1 MIEESGISVMK
12 SGRLAPSF
20 GASAS
25 RICRWLVCVP
35 GILFVMLVCNR
46 EASAY
51 SVLTHMQIV
60 DLAWTDGIRPLLLKR
75 YPRLSEDQITE
86 AHAYA
91 YGGSVIQDLGYYPF
105 GNVEFSSLVHYVRSG
120 DFVCELVLES
130 QDANEYAFA
139 LGALSHYASDVA
151 GHPAVNMAVAIE
163 YPKLQAQFGKSVRF
177 AQAKTAHLK
186 TEFGFDMMQVA
197 KNRYASEHYHDF
209 IGFKVSKDLL
219 ERAFP
224 VIYGIELNDVLSRL
238 DLTIGSYR
246 FTVARLIPELTQIA
260 LQTHKKDMLNET
272 PSVAK
277 DKFLYRL
284 SRSDYEKE
292 WGKEYQ
298 KPGIGSRILA
308 TLMRYM
314 PKKGPFAAM
323 AFKNPT
329 PATEEM
335 YFKSINTTVDQYR
348 AYLDKVRTDSLVLP
362 NRDLDDGSI
371 TRAGEYSMADDAY
384 AKLLLRQSERKFDR
398 TTASLRTNIL
408 NFYAD
413 LSVPIESKSNRVRW
427 RSVLI
432 ALNQLKLSSPATGPA
447 ITPAK

>member
-1 MIEESGISVMK
+1 
-12 SGRLAPSF
+12 
-20 GASAS
+20 
-25 RICRWLVCVP
+25 
-35 GILFVMLVCNR
+35 
-46 EASAY
+46 
-51 SVLTHMQIV
+51 
-60 DLAWTDGIRPLLLKR
+60 
-75 YPRLSEDQITE
+75 
-86 AHAYA
+86 
-91 YGGSVIQDLGYYPF
+91 
-105 GNVEFSSLVHYVRSG
+105 
-120 DFVCELVLES
+120 
-130 QDANEYAFA
+130 
-139 LGALSHYASDVA
+139 
-151 GHPAVNMAVAIE
+151 
-163 YPKLQAQFGKSVRF
+163 
-177 AQAKTAHLK
+177 
-186 TEFGFDMMQVA
+186 
-197 KNRYASEHYHDF
+197 
-209 IGFKVSKDLL
+209 
-219 ERAFP
+219 
-224 VIYGIELNDVLSRL
+224 
-238 DLTIGSYR
+238 LTIGSYR

-284 SRSDYEKE
+284 SRSDYKKE